1 MDRRQERGRE
11 EGVKVK
17 DICKEI
23 DKGYNNSHI
32 NNSHIK
38 QKIEK
43 KL

>member
-1 MDRRQERGRE
+1 MDRRQERE
-11 EGVKVK
+11 EGVRVK

-23 DKGYNNSHI
+23 GKGYNSHI

-43 KL
+43 